1 MLDHSKRFV
10 GTSCIKW
17 VISAHGS
24 YSANNTAQLFETFKQ
39 MTAIEDV
46 LSNAVLPKLKAAKS
60 SRYILEAG
68 GLDEK
73 GDLWGLRGQDA
84 EERQRPF

>member
-1 MLDHSKRFV
+1 
-10 GTSCIKW
+10 
-17 VISAHGS
+17 
-24 YSANNTAQLFETFKQ
+24 

-84 EERQRPF
+84 EVSARSACKQ

>member
-1 MLDHSKRFV
+1 
-10 GTSCIKW
+10 
-17 VISAHGS
+17 
-24 YSANNTAQLFETFKQ
+24 

-68 GLDEK
+68 EKKKK